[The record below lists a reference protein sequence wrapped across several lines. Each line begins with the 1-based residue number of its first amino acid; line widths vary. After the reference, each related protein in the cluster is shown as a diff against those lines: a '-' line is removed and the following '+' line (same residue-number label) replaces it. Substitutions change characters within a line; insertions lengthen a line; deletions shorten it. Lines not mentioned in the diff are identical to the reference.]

1 MLTFLA
7 SLVIMIVVVGSLVA
21 WAKRE
26 ERLRAALTDGP
37 HGRPGTIEE
46 VPRDARHHR

>member
-1 MLTFLA
+1 MLTLLA
-7 SLVIMIVVVGSLVA
+7 SVAIMIVVVGSLVA

-26 ERLRAALTDGP
+26 QRLRAATSDGP
-37 HGRPGTIEE
+37 RERLRTIKE

>member
-7 SLVIMIVVVGSLVA
+7 SVAIMIAVVGSLVA

-26 ERLRAALTDGP
+26 ERLRAATTDGAHEP
-37 HGRPGTIEE
+37 PATIEE
-46 VPRDARHHR
+46 VTRDARHHR